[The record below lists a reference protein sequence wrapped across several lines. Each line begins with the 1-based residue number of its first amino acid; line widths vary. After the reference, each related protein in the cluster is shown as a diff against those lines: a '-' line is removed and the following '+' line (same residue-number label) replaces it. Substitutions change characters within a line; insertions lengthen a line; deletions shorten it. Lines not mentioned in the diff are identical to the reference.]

1 MPDHADR
8 GGADRGGA
16 DRTPPLD
23 RSGSGDE
30 ENDDVSEA
38 ERRLMTEREID
49 AQLWQPTTRAQM
61 ATFLGRAAVEGFRK
75 RRTFD
80 EVERFFF
87 LVGYTRSGSTLVGT
101 MLNSHP
107 DMVIAHEANAFR
119 YVRPGI
125 TRNQL
130 FAILLTRDRQ
140 FSEVGRE
147 WHGFDYRIDAGSQG
161 HYRQLRVIGDK
172 HAGRTSRKLHRYPD
186 LLDRLRHL
194 VRVPIRALHVTRNPY
209 DNIASI
215 ARNVNQPLS
224 DAIEVYR
231 QVGTFVD
238 EVATRLAPDELLAVR
253 YEDFI
258 VEPETALR
266 RVCAFIGVEASA
278 DYLASCAAL
287 ANPATRPAR
296 THFDWT
302 AEQRR
307 EVDTIIESRP
317 VLHGYSFESDTAR

>member
-1 MPDHADR
+1 MPDDAQR
-8 GGADRGGA
+8 GEVA
-16 DRTPPLD
+16 RTPVPD
-23 RSGSGDE
+23 PSASGGEEGDE
-30 ENDDVSEA
+30 MQEA
-38 ERRLMTEREID
+38 QPRLSTEREVD
-49 AQLWQPTTRAQM
+49 AQLGQPTTRAQM

-80 EVERFFF
+80 DIERFFF
-87 LVGYTRSGSTLVGT
+87 LIGYTRSGSTLVGT

-107 DMVIAHEANAFR
+107 DMVIAHEANVFR

-130 FAILLTRDRQ
+130 FAILLMRDRQ

-147 WHGFDYRIDAGSQG
+147 WHGFDYRIDTGSQG
-161 HYRQLRVIGDK
+161 HYRRLRVIGDK
-172 HAGRTSRKLHRYPD
+172 HASRTARKLHKYPE

-194 VRVPIRALHVTRNPY
+194 IRVPIRALHVTRNPY

-215 ARNVNQPLS
+215 ARNVDSPLS

-238 EVATRLAPDELLAVR
+238 EVARRLAQDELLDIR
-253 YEDFI
+253 YEDFT

-266 RVCAFIGVEASA
+266 RVCDFIGVEATA

-287 ANPATRPAR
+287 ADPTKRPAR
-296 THFDWT
+296 SDFEWT
-302 AEQRR
+302 ADQRR
-307 EVDTIIESRP
+307 EVDAIIDSRP
-317 VLHGYSFESDTAR
+317 VLHGYSFESDRES